1 MNERQRIILT
11 RLVTGCLLFLLTLRL
26 LEHATLS
33 GLGTPT
39 LFTVDLDLFYW
50 LYKDSGLP
58 DWLMQHRAAAVAF
71 DVSLLGSGVLAFLFP
86 LNRKMILVFA
96 VLLFLYTMTFL
107 LFATEHLG
115 QMDGFMLVLWP
126 FLVAGDRRF
135 TLAWEGMRYLT
146 CLIYF
151 LAFLWK
157 TVWGNSFYYLHQ
169 GVTTVRSNLA
179 DYLSLNPGT
188 TMTAI
193 YEWFLRHPWL
203 LNAGEKGVVLI
214 EGIMVVGLFTKR
226 YDRYLIW
233 GPVIIHGVTYFF
245 SDVFFIELLVLDLSF
260 LSASALDR
268 LTPILGFAVAPKKP
282 KKASVPH

>member
-33 GLGTPT
+33 GLGSPS
-39 LFTVDLDLFYW
+39 LFTVDLDLTYW
-50 LYKDSGLP
+50 LFKDSGLP

-71 DVSLLGSGVLAFLFP
+71 DVCLFGSGVLAFVFP
-86 LNRKMILVFA
+86 LNRKLILVFA
-96 VLLFLYTMTFL
+96 VLLVVYTMTFE
-107 LFATEHLG
+107 LFATEHIG
-115 QMDGFMLVLWP
+115 QMDGYILILLP
-126 FLVAGDRRF
+126 FLVAGNRRF

-146 CLIYF
+146 CLIYV

-169 GVTTVRSNLA
+169 GVSTFKSNLV
-179 DYLSLNPGT
+179 DYLSLNPGS

-203 LNAGEKGVVLI
+203 LNAGEKGVVLL
-214 EGIMVVGLFTKR
+214 EGIMVVGLFTKK

-260 LSASALDR
+260 LSATALDR
-268 LTPILGFAVAPKKP
+268 LTPILGFPAAPKKP
-282 KKASVPH
+282 KKASIPH